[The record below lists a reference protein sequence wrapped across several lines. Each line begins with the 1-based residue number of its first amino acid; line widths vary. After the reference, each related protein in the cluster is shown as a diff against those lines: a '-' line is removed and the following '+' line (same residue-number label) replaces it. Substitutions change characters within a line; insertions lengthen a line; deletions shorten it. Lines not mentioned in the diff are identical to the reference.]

1 MSTRPSL
8 QNTFSTSDQVIIYS
22 GTNQDWR
29 AVTATTF
36 LDWINESFAQTD
48 PITQRNIPVT
58 GATVAVTDD
67 GNSYWLLLL
76 PAGTLATLTV
86 TLPAVANC
94 VDGQT
99 INVTSSQT
107 ITALTING
115 NGATDVIGEP
125 TTMGATSPFTLKF
138 DKTSLTWYK
147 I

>member
-1 MSTRPSL
+1 MSTRPSI
-8 QNTFSTSDQVIIYS
+8 QSTFSNSDQVIIYS

-29 AVTATTF
+29 SVSAATF
-36 LDWINESFAQTD
+36 LDWINEEFAAPD
-48 PITQRNIPVT
+48 PITQRNVPVS
-58 GATVAVTDD
+58 GDTVAVTDTGD
-67 GNSYWLLLL
+67 SYWLLLL
-76 PAGTLATLTV
+76 PAGTLATLSI

-107 ITALTING
+107 ITALTINN

-125 TTMGATSPFTLKF
+125 STMGATSPFTLKF